1 MDQLYLLEVIL
12 DNLPDGVYVLDDRGN
27 YIFVNSAYVQALN
40 MPKDVLLHY
49 NVHDFLNTGHNRHL
63 CLGYRLPGEAPG
75 GHVSGRAGHP
85 KLWPGHHPPDDH
97 FHPDFRRFRQNPE
110 HSGGSPPPGQAE
122 PALLPGHPG
131 GVRLLHQ
138 RPAGFAAGKGLRRHR

>member
-1 MDQLYLLEVIL
+1 
-12 DNLPDGVYVLDDRGN
+12 RGN

-49 NVHDFLNTGHNRHL
+49 NVHDFLNTGRIDI
-63 CLGYRLPGEAPG
+63 CVSDIVYREKRQVVMFQDVLDTQNYGRDTIRRMIISTPIFDD
-75 GHVSGRAGHP
+75 SGKIRNILAVVRP
-85 KLWPGHHPPDDH
+85 LDRLD
-97 FHPDFRRFRQNPE
+97 
-110 HSGGSPPPGQAE
+110 
-122 PALLPGHPG
+122 PALLPGRPG